1 MSISPAR
8 LAANR
13 ANAARSTGPT
23 TDEGK
28 ARSRANA
35 VKHGL
40 RSLVV
45 PVADEA
51 TIHARAVGVFETF
64 RPRTEVQAWFCG
76 RVTQTMI
83 QLDHLTII
91 ERQTRDEVAH
101 RAETSWDD
109 DQRREAN
116 RIGARL
122 SRNPEGTV
130 DQLQQTAAGCDWL
143 IDQWA
148 QLADQAGRQP
158 WTDEQKTLAHDL
170 RGTRP
175 EFRTNPPTHQV
186 DPYGR
191 AVSPALTEGELAQAH
206 LGVLHEY
213 RLAASD
219 TDEANR
225 LLAAAK
231 LNDFGNR
238 DLGRVRGYGLK
249 LWKILNL
256 SIEYARHETPPALAN
271 TPFLRSIPAHFFN
284 PPAESGLIA
293 DSRAGEE
300 TGAGLSEE
308 RAAACPSFPVEPPE
322 SMVTPATSPEPE
334 VTPTNEPTDEPGSS
348 ERLAIDAISAE
359 KEGQARSQARLSQ
372 SPFSRTAHQEETTPT
387 ATNEPKLEPITTN
400 EPKLEAASI
409 AANEPKVE
417 AESAP
422 PTRTERPSLTELS
435 RAATALGPE
444 LLALIEADL
453 PDPDTLDPD
462 WCREYV
468 AANLG
473 IDPSCLASEPT
484 RTGPTLGKLP
494 ASG

>member
-13 ANAARSTGPT
+13 ANAAKSTGPT
-23 TDEGK
+23 TDAGK
-28 ARSRANA
+28 TKSRANA
-35 VKHGL
+35 IKHGL

-51 TIHARAVGVFETF
+51 TINARAVGVFETF

-101 RAETSWDD
+101 RAGTSWDD
-109 DQRREAN
+109 DQRRDAN
-116 RIGARL
+116 RLGRRLARD
-122 SRNPEGTV
+122 PEGTV
-130 DQLQQTAAGCDWL
+130 DQLQQSVAGCDWL
-143 IDQWA
+143 IARWA
-148 QLADQAGRQP
+148 QLAEQAGRQP

-170 RGTRP
+170 LGTP
-175 EFRTNPPTHQV
+175 TQFRTNPPTHQV
-186 DPYGR
+186 DAYGR
-191 AVSPALTEGELAQAH
+191 AVNPALTEVELAQAQ
-206 LGVLHEY
+206 LGVLHDD

-219 TDEANR
+219 TDEATR

-238 DLGRVRGYGLK
+238 DLGRVRGYGLR

-271 TPFLRSIPAHFFN
+271 TPFLRSMPAHFFR
-284 PPAESGLIA
+284 PT
-293 DSRAGEE
+293 GE
-300 TGAGLSEE
+300 
-308 RAAACPSFPVEPPE
+308 
-322 SMVTPATSPEPE
+322 SPEPAPAPAPAPAPE
-334 VTPTNEPTDEPGSS
+334 VEPAP
-348 ERLAIDAISAE
+348 
-359 KEGQARSQARLSQ
+359 
-372 SPFSRTAHQEETTPT
+372 PV
-387 ATNEPKLEPITTN
+387 ATNEPKDDVESVPTN
-400 EPKLEAASI
+400 EPKIELTPVAT
-409 AANEPKVE
+409 NEPKF
-417 AESAP
+417 ESAP
-422 PTRTERPSLTELS
+422 TNEPKIEVESAPTSRSQQPSLAELS
-435 RAATALGPE
+435 RAGTALGPE

-462 WCREYV
+462 WCRHYL

-473 IDPSCLASEPT
+473 MDPSRLGAGPPRPDPAGAKPPT
-484 RTGPTLGKLP
+484 FG
-494 ASG
+494 

>member
-13 ANAARSTGPT
+13 ANAAKSTGPT
-23 TDEGK
+23 TDAGK
-28 ARSRANA
+28 TKSRANA

-51 TIHARAVGVFETF
+51 TIHARAVSVFETF
-64 RPRTEVQAWFCG
+64 RPRTEVQAWFCS

-116 RIGARL
+116 RIGKRL
-122 SRNPEGTV
+122 NRNPEGTV
-130 DQLQQTAAGCDWL
+130 DQLQQTVAGCDWL
-143 IDQWA
+143 IERWA
-148 QLADQAGRQP
+148 QLADQASRQS
-158 WTDEQKTLAHDL
+158 WTDEQQTLAHDL
-170 RGTRP
+170 LGTPP

-186 DPYGR
+186 DAYGR
-191 AVSPALTEGELAQAH
+191 AITPALTEVELAQAH

-271 TPFLRSIPAHFFN
+271 TPFLRSMPAHFFN
-284 PPAESGLIA
+284 PPAE
-293 DSRAGEE
+293 
-300 TGAGLSEE
+300 
-308 RAAACPSFPVEPPE
+308 PPE
-322 SMVTPATSPEPE
+322 NRVPPAASPEPDVE
-334 VTPTNEPTDEPGSS
+334 PTPPVATNEPNDEPGSS
-348 ERLAIDAISAE
+348 ERLAIDPISAE

-462 WCREYV
+462 WCRNYV

-473 IDPSCLASEPT
+473 IDPSCLGLEP
-484 RTGPTLGKLP
+484 PGKP
-494 ASG
+494 ATARSVQ